1 MTKKDF
7 EILAQMFAELEAND
21 YTRLYWKSQEV
32 IDSYLKK
39 ANPNY
44 DRSEFWERVDE
55 HERKVRIDKFVEELE
70 ERGAFDYIKL
80 STECA
85 A

>member
-7 EILAQMFAELEAND
+7 EILAEMFAELEAND

-32 IDSYLKK
+32 IDSYLEK

-44 DRSEFWERVDE
+44 DKSKFWMRVDK
-55 HERKVRIDKFVEELE
+55 HERDIVTERLAEELE

-80 STECA
+80 ATDYA
-85 A
+85 G

>member
-7 EILAQMFAELEAND
+7 EILAEMFAELEAND

-32 IDSYLKK
+32 IDSFLEK

-44 DRSEFWERVDE
+44 NKSKFWMRVDE
-55 HERKVRIDKFVEELE
+55 YERNIRTGKLAEELE
-70 ERGAFDYIKL
+70 ERGVFDYIESATK
-80 STECA
+80 CA
-85 A
+85 G

>member
-7 EILAQMFAELEAND
+7 EILAEMFAELEAND

-44 DRSEFWERVDE
+44 DKSKFWMRVDK
-55 HERKVRIDKFVEELE
+55 HERDIVTERFAKKLE
-70 ERGAFDYIKL
+70 ERGAFDYIKFA
-80 STECA
+80 TDCA
-85 A
+85 G

>member
-39 ANPNY
+39 VNPNY
-44 DRSEFWERVDE
+44 DKSKFWMRVDK
-55 HERKVRIDKFVEELE
+55 HERNIRTDKLADELE
-70 ERGAFDYIKL
+70 KRGAFDYTKL
-80 STECA
+80 ATECTV
-85 A
+85 

>member
-7 EILAQMFAELEAND
+7 EILAEMFAELEAND

-32 IDSYLKK
+32 IDSFLKK

-44 DRSEFWERVDE
+44 DKSKFWKRVDE
-55 HERKVRIDKFVEELE
+55 HERNIRTDKLAEELE

-80 STECA
+80 ATECA
-85 A
+85 G

>member
-1 MTKKDF
+1 MTRKDF
-7 EILAQMFAELEAND
+7 EILAEMFAELEAND

-39 ANPNY
+39 SNPNY
-44 DRSEFWERVDE
+44 DRSKFWKRVDE
-55 HERKVRIDKFVEELE
+55 YERNIRTDNLAEELE
-70 ERGAFDYIKL
+70 KRGAFDYIKL

-85 A
+85 G

>member
-7 EILAQMFAELEAND
+7 EILAEMFAELEAND

-32 IDSYLKK
+32 IDSYLEK

-44 DRSEFWERVDE
+44 DKSKFWMRVDE
-55 HERKVRIDKFVEELE
+55 HEHNIRTEKLAEELE
-70 ERGAFDYIKL
+70 ERGAFNYIEFATK
-80 STECA
+80 CA
-85 A
+85 G

>member
-7 EILAQMFAELEAND
+7 EILAEMFAELEAND
-21 YTRLYWKSQEV
+21 YVRLYWKSQEV

-44 DRSEFWERVDE
+44 DRSKFWMRVDE
-55 HERKVRIDKFVEELE
+55 RMQSILTNKLADELE

-80 STECA
+80 ATECA
-85 A
+85 D

>member
-7 EILAQMFAELEAND
+7 EILAEMFAELEAND

-44 DRSEFWERVDE
+44 DKSKFWMRVDE
-55 HERKVRIDKFVEELE
+55 HMQAILTDKLADELE

-80 STECA
+80 ATECA
-85 A
+85 G

>member
-7 EILAQMFAELEAND
+7 EILAEMFAELEAND

-32 IDSYLKK
+32 IDSYLEK

-44 DRSEFWERVDE
+44 DKSKFWMRVDE
-55 HERKVRIDKFVEELE
+55 HEHAIRTDRLAEELE

-80 STECA
+80 ATDCA
-85 A
+85 G